1 MNNKTEMD
9 NKKFGPKE
17 IKQNLIDA
25 ALFLAYYEILK
36 SVILGRIN
44 SFYNIEIE
52 EGKRIIS
59 DSYKKEI
66 LDKIIDGKKINEFRA
81 SCLWLIE
88 NNAIS
93 HSDHECVEDITDFRN
108 RIAHDLPKFL
118 FDSDYSINSKM
129 FNDIKDLTLKIE
141 KWWIINVD
149 IPCNPDLDNL
159 IIDEESIV
167 PGYDTLLSYIFNIA
181 NSDLEELEKII
192 EKSGLN
198 NLY

>member
-59 DSYKKEI
+59 DNYKKEI
-66 LDKIIDGKKINEFRA
+66 IDRIINGKKIGEFKA
-81 SCLWLIE
+81 SCIWLIE
-88 NNAIS
+88 NGALS
-93 HSDHECVEDITDFRN
+93 PHDHVRIEYITELRN
-108 RIAHDLPKFL
+108 RIAHDIPKYL
-118 FDSDYSINSKM
+118 FDSDYSIDSEL
-129 FNDIKDLTLKIE
+129 FTEIKSLTLKTE

-149 IPCNPDLDNL
+149 IPCNSDFDNQ
-159 IIDEESIV
+159 IINEESIV

-192 EKSGLN
+192 G
-198 NLY
+198 